1 MSKRGFHGFHHAAS
15 SSSRSQKWHEEARSR
30 HQHPRARHAVDG
42 ILAITGCQVEEE
54 PLWLCGRRGPC
65 DKGRHNEG
73 GAFSGKPPITSD
85 TYCIIASCEQS
96 QYVIAT
102 IPTQDVSRAL
112 SFLRKSE
119 AQTDLRFVMAESTS
133 KSKRKDGPSG
143 EIVLAHKAIF
153 ARHSSLM
160 RNIFDIAEKKQV
172 Q

>member
-1 MSKRGFHGFHHAAS
+1 M
-15 SSSRSQKWHEEARSR
+15 
-30 HQHPRARHAVDG
+30 RAV
-42 ILAITGCQVEEE
+42 
-54 PLWLCGRRGPC
+54 
-65 DKGRHNEG
+65 
-73 GAFSGKPPITSD
+73 PI
-85 TYCIIASCEQS
+85 
-96 QYVIAT
+96 IAT